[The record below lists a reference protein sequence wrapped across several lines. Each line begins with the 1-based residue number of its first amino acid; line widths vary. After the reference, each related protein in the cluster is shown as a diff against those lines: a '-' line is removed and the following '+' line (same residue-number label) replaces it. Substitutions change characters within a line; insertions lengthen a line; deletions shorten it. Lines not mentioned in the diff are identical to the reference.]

1 MIEKHYGD
9 ARADAEH
16 LDEMLGE
23 LETRN
28 PAGASSVS
36 HPPTVTLQGFCLAAE
51 KVEGRR
57 VTTILVSREPAEPR
71 D

>member
-9 ARADAEH
+9 ARVDAEH

-36 HPPTVTLQGFCLAAE
+36 SHPPTVTLQGLCLAAE

-57 VTTILVSREPAEPR
+57 VS
-71 D
+71 